1 MSFVMSAVPED
12 LEPIERYLLM
22 LLYSS
27 DSSEK
32 FAQPLKGKTW
42 LQKEMF
48 LLSQLIPELESETE
62 YDPHLMGSYSEI
74 VDEVAY
80 QFEVSGY
87 TERVGD
93 SIKLSLDGK
102 KLAEQTWKGASD
114 QEKAFVTDVK
124 TLLNDL
130 SQWELFGLIYFEFP
144 KTAIN
149 SEKLAEVEARRVDIA
164 FGLLA
169 KGKVSVEKAAEMA
182 KKPLPSFLH
191 ILKAK
196 KIKMPEIESRGI
208 MQDRSLVEE
217 IRASRKDSRNRRLVP
232 WETIKNNP

>member
-1 MSFVMSAVPED
+1 MSVVPGD

-27 DSSEK
+27 DSSER

-48 LLSQLIPELESETE
+48 ILSKLIPELESETE

-74 VDEVAY
+74 VDEIAY
-80 QFEVSGY
+80 QFELSGY

-102 KLAEQTWKGASD
+102 KLAEQTWKNASD
-114 QEKAFVTDVK
+114 QEKLFVTDVK
-124 TLLNDL
+124 TFLNDL
-130 SQWELFGLIYFEFP
+130 SLWELLGLIYFEFP
-144 KTAIN
+144 KTAFN

-164 FGLLA
+164 IGLLS
-169 KGKVSVEKAAEMA
+169 KGKVSVEKAAEIA

-196 KIKMPEIESRGI
+196 KIKMSEIESKGI

-217 IRASRKDSRNRRLVP
+217 IRASGKDSHHRRLVP
-232 WETIKNNP
+232 WETTKNNP